1 MNTWKVIL
9 ATLVIFT
16 AGLVT
21 GGLLV
26 RYSQHTVNAHRPRFT
41 GEVRTSAVASNSA
54 GGMRLEFL
62 RRAQRDLDLSPEQRE
77 RIDKL
82 LKEAQE
88 RTHKIM
94 EPINPELRREL
105 QRTRDEFRSVLDQ
118 AQQARFDELVKHQQR
133 PRESHRSNEPSV
145 VTNTP

>member
-9 ATLVIFT
+9 ATLVIFV
-16 AGLVT
+16 AGVVT

-26 RYSQHTVNAHRPRFT
+26 RRSQHTGVAHRQRFA
-41 GEVRTSAVASNSA
+41 GEVRTSVNSPSSA

-94 EPINPELRREL
+94 EPVNPELRREL
-105 QRTRDEFRSVLDQ
+105 QRTRDEFRSVLNL
-118 AQQARFDELVKHQQR
+118 AQQAHFDELVKRQQR
-133 PRESHRSNEPSV
+133 PREPRRSTETSV